1 MEPGQVLVALLYLWL
16 LIAVGVYGWRAY
28 RRLVHRETRKDRV
41 APSTATGAPTARP
54 ASTGPAPG
62 PADEDRPRPIPPSG
76 PGSGRQGVF
85 APSGAGVTPTPAE
98 PIRPA
103 GGGRP
108 TVAELVAGIALP
120 CGLIPVVT
128 GAELDPHHVVFATT
142 GHGAGEV
149 GSALADEL
157 ERLGFE
163 LRTETDTE
171 AVAVRDDAS
180 LRVRIR
186 REGDEPGAPA
196 PLPGDPV
203 RVIAELSS

>member
-16 LIAVGVYGWRAY
+16 LIAAGVYGWRAY
-28 RRLVHRETRKDRV
+28 RRLVHRETRKDRLARSASTGDAT
-41 APSTATGAPTARP
+41 APRATARP
-54 ASTGPAPG
+54 EPG
-62 PADEDRPRPIPPSG
+62 PNDDAPPRPIPPAATS
-76 PGSGRQGVF
+76 SGRQGVF
-85 APSGAGVTPTPAE
+85 APSGAPAAPSPTG
-98 PIRPA
+98 PIGPA

-142 GHGAGEV
+142 GHAAGEV

-163 LRTETDTE
+163 LRTESDTE

-180 LRVRIR
+180 LRVRVR
-186 REGDEPGAPA
+186 GEGDEPGAPT